1 MMSATRA
8 VGCRLKAVGRKRF
21 SGCGRPSSV
30 YELERGMQITEGKK
44 REFFSTYSLQRTA
57 YSLSRVRYA
66 RGVTLIELIV
76 FIVIVAIVV
85 VVLAQAFSGTGRGMA
100 TGKML
105 TAATQAGQQRME
117 VILAQVR
124 YLRSTAGFSGITA
137 SNYDPCPPVG
147 SWANQSCLS
156 GSSTVTSSVD
166 FSSNVCGAG
175 AGTNCF
181 QVTVSATDAT
191 ASLGSPVKL
200 IYQVWN
206 Y

>member
-1 MMSATRA
+1 MSHAAQKVEGR
-8 VGCRLKAVGRKRF
+8 RLKGEGQKERVF
-21 SGCGRPSSV
+21 SGFNFQPSAF
-30 YELERGMQITEGKK
+30 I
-44 REFFSTYSLQRTA
+44 LQPR
-57 YSLSRVRYA
+57 RD

-85 VVLAQAFSGTGRGMA
+85 VVLAQAFTGTGRGMA

-105 TAATQAGQQRME
+105 TAATQADQQRME

-124 YLRSTAGFSGITA
+124 YLRSTVGYSGITA
-137 SNYDPCPPVG
+137 GNYDPCPPVG

-166 FSSNVCGAG
+166 FSSNICGAG
-175 AGTNCF
+175 AGTDCF
-181 QVTVSATDAT
+181 QVTVNATDVT

-200 IYQVWN
+200 VYQVWN